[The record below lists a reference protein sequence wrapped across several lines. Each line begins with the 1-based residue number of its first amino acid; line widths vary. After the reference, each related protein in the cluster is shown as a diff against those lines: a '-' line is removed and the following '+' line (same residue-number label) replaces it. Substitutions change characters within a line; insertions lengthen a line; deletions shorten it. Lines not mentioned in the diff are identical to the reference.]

1 MEILRRCRTAAEEIE
16 RMEIR
21 IRQRRAAAGAGGATL
36 SMDGGG
42 GSGYGDRVGR
52 IGAELADL
60 EQQKEDR
67 EMALSVEVA
76 SACALMDL
84 LPALESKILY
94 GYWVEGKSTGE
105 IARTEHFTQ
114 AYVRKKK
121 RGGEM
126 LLEMLGPD
134 RVRETLPRWYLE
146 KYPGVVERERKYAEV
161 RG

>member
-1 MEILRRCRTAAEEIE
+1 MYAMEILRRCRTAAEEIE

-21 IRQRRAAAGAGGATL
+21 IRQRRAAAGAGGASL
-36 SMDGGG
+36 SMDGGPG

-60 EQQKEDR
+60 ERQKEER
-67 EMALSVEVA
+67 ELALSVEMA

-94 GYWVEGKSTGE
+94 GYWVERKSTGE

-126 LLEMLGPD
+126 LLEMLTPE
-134 RVRETLPRWYLE
+134 RVLATLPKWYIDR
-146 KYPGVVERERKYAEV
+146 YPGAADRKITK
-161 RG
+161 